1 MWVERNGKTW
11 RVRDE
16 VNGRKVDLAAGYPT
30 KASAKAAMVLLRADE
45 LRGEALV
52 PRGGRVTLD
61 AFIDAWWPTYLP
73 SLKPSSVH
81 SEGARIVNHIRP
93 LLGGLALDEV
103 DAAAVQ
109 QFVGDLAAGLGPWVA
124 RGSRRKL
131 APKTINNVHGLLY
144 TVMKAAVAHR
154 LIRTNPCADTHLP
167 ARTHK
172 EMRFLTDPE
181 IGRLLA
187 ALPEHWRPLVA
198 LLIGTGLRWG
208 EAIGLRA
215 GRVDLLAAPPRLRV
229 EEQLQEMP
237 GRGSELLFLSP
248 KSARSRRTVSFT
260 KGLALVLAGLVA
272 GKEPDEVVFTTVTG
286 ALIRTRNFRRIWT
299 KATKA
304 AGLTGLRV
312 HDLRHTHAAI
322 LISAGRPMMA
332 ISRRLG
338 HSSVAVTD
346 VIYGH
351 LREEADDG
359 ILLAIESALSGT
371 LAAEVADELI
381 PLNAP

>member
-11 RVRDE
+11 RIRDE
-16 VNGRKVDLAAGYPT
+16 VAGRKVDLAAGYPT

-45 LRGEALV
+45 LRGDALV

-61 AFIDAWWPTYLP
+61 AFIDAWWPTYEP
-73 SLKPSSVH
+73 SLKPGSVH
-81 SEGARIVNHIRP
+81 SEGARIRNHIRP
-93 LLGGLALDEV
+93 LLGGLELDEV

-109 QFVGDLAAGLGPWVA
+109 QFVGDLAAGVGPWPA
-124 RGSRRKL
+124 RGARRKL

-144 TVMKAAVAHR
+144 TIMKAAVAHR

-172 EMRFLTDPE
+172 EMMFLTDPE
-181 IGRLLA
+181 IGRLLT
-187 ALPEHWRPLVA
+187 ALPEHWRPLIA

-208 EAIGLRA
+208 EAIGLKA

-237 GRGSELLFLSP
+237 ATGDMLWLSP

-260 KGLALVLAGLVA
+260 RGLALVLAGLVA
-272 GKEPDEVVFTTVTG
+272 GKEPDEVVFLTATG
-286 ALIRTRNFRRIWT
+286 CLIRTRNFRRIWKT
-299 KATKA
+299 ATKK
-304 AGLTGLRV
+304 AGLDGLRV

-359 ILLAIESALSGT
+359 ILSAIESALSGT
-371 LAAEVADELI
+371 LAAEVAEECTM
-381 PLNAP
+381 AP

>member
-11 RVRDE
+11 RIRDE
-16 VNGRKVDLAAGYPT
+16 INGKKVDLAAGYPS
-30 KASAKAAMVLLRADE
+30 KSSAKAAMVLLRADE

-61 AFIDAWWPTYLP
+61 EFIDAWWPTYEP
-73 SLKPSSVH
+73 SLKPGSVH
-81 SEGARIVNHIRP
+81 SEGARVRNHIRP
-93 LLGGLALDEV
+93 LLGALELDEV

-109 QFVGDLAAGLGPWVA
+109 QFVANLTAGVGPWPA

-131 APKTINNVHGLLY
+131 APKTVNNVHGMLH
-144 TVMKAAVAHR
+144 TIMKAAVTHR
-154 LIRTNPCADTHLP
+154 LIRTNPCADTNLP
-167 ARTHK
+167 RRVHK
-172 EMRFLTDPE
+172 EMMFLTDPE

-187 ALPEHWRPLVA
+187 ALPEHWRPLIA

-208 EAIGLRA
+208 EAIGLKA

-237 GRGSELLFLSP
+237 ATGDMLWLSP

-272 GKEPDEVVFTTVTG
+272 GKEPDEPVFLTATG
-286 ALIRTRNFRRIWT
+286 CLIRTRNFRRIWKT
-299 KATKA
+299 ATKK
-304 AGLTGLRV
+304 AGLEGLRV

-359 ILLAIESALSGT
+359 ILTAIESALSGT
-371 LAAEVADELI
+371 LAAEVAEECTLTG
-381 PLNAP
+381 